1 MSSLPYEK
9 RKDGILFHLRDE
21 VKMLLRWTNSSTK
34 TVVEM
39 WRETSLVPPDTGN
52 LNSATFRERLAKRAS
67 ETFGKD
73 MAPNILE
80 DIGLVALALASEVSD
95 PDAEEDEK
103 PKSLWDLRGTSSWGE
118 CPRWTT

>member
-1 MSSLPYEK
+1 LPYEK

-39 WRETSLVPPDTGN
+39 WRQTNLVPPDTGN
-52 LNSATFRERLAKRAS
+52 LNSATFRERLGKSAS
-67 ETFGKD
+67 DTFGKD
-73 MAPNILE
+73 TAPNILE

-103 PKSLWDLRGTSSWGE
+103 PKSLWDLLMGG

>member
-1 MSSLPYEK
+1 LPYEK

-34 TVVEM
+34 TVIEM

-52 LNSATFRERLAKRAS
+52 LNSAAFRERLAKRAS
-67 ETFGKD
+67 DTFGKD
-73 MAPNILE
+73 TAPNILE

-103 PKSLWDLRGTSSWGE
+103 PKSLWDLLMGG